1 MACCINKFIIPL
13 DLYESDEYNQLRR
26 AYILL
31 IASLIEEHLIGG
43 DINNYSESIIG
54 IEKSCYD
61 HAVEIAEYEMLL
73 PSMSNIQFEHLYR
86 TRITRITKNLDI
98 NSEVGDDHLINLI
111 IDKSIDIDEISKMG
125 AEELSPM
132 RNEQLIEKLTTRR
145 NQKMSLNVSSL
156 YFCKKCKKNE
166 TTVRSVQMRSLDE
179 AESIVITCAFCS
191 YMWII

>member
-1 MACCINKFIIPL
+1 MSSYVNKFVLPF

-31 IASLIEEHLIGG
+31 IASLIEEHLVDK
-43 DINNYSESIIG
+43 DINEYSDTIIG

-61 HAVEIAEYEMLL
+61 HSVEIAEYEMLL
-73 PSMSNIQFEHLYR
+73 PLMSNIQFEHLYR

-111 IDKSIDIDEISKMG
+111 ISKSIDVNNISKMSP
-125 AEELSPM
+125 EELSPS
-132 RNEQLIEKLTTRR
+132 RNKQLLDKLTSRR
-145 NQKMSLNVSSL
+145 NQKMSLKVSTL